1 MSEEQATETGTD
13 TAPWPEELVKMGK
26 LAPDH
31 VIRIVDP
38 AWRGEEGEPPD
49 WAVGGAWRTDSEG
62 NIVEGEINEEYRP
75 TPRALGWP
83 EPLDALDAAVQL
95 SATGH
100 GDEDV
105 VARELA
111 AAHLLVFVDGNGA
124 PAVSKAP
131 DGTDVVSVSTAGV
144 EVDGTTHPH
153 TRMDLPELL
162 DLTAER
168 YDVYFLSPTAPVS
181 VVVEVETLLDALAGM
196 RVRGEEDAGVQ
207 SDEVEA
213 APVRPTESAAPAW
226 DTATTPPAAGP
237 SRPAVEDV
245 ALPDDTALPDG
256 IALPDDVALPSGPTG
271 G

>member
-1 MSEEQATETGTD
+1 MSEQQGTATGAATP
-13 TAPWPEELVKMGK
+13 PWPEELVKMGK

-31 VIRIVDP
+31 IIRIVDP
-38 AWRGEEGEPPD
+38 AWRGEEDEPPD

-62 NIVEGEINEEYRP
+62 NIVAGEINEEYRP

-111 AAHLLVFVDGNGA
+111 AAHLLVFVDENGA
-124 PAVSKAP
+124 PAVVTAP

-144 EVDGTTHPH
+144 DVDGTTHPH

-162 DLTAER
+162 DRTAER

-181 VVVEVETLLDALAGM
+181 VIVEVETLLDALAGM
-196 RVRGEEDAGVQ
+196 RVRGEEGAGAQ

-226 DTATTPPAAGP
+226 DTAATPRGAGTA
-237 SRPAVEDV
+237 RPAMEDV
-245 ALPDDTALPDG
+245 VLPDDLD
-256 IALPDDVALPSGPTG
+256 LPSSLTDG
-271 G
+271 